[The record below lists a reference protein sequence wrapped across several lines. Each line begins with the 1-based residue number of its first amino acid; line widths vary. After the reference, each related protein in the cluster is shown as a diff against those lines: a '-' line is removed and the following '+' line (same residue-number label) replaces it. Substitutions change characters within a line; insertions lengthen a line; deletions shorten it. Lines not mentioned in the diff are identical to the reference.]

1 MSSAATSIRDA
12 MGAIT
17 SLTSLDD
24 ALKRLLEG
32 LEAVPACEQPIDEVL
47 GRISA
52 GLMASGELPVD
63 TVAMIDGW
71 AARSLDIVGASSYS
85 PAFLIES
92 PVWIECGQSLPAGYD
107 CVIEPQ
113 SVHHENGIFQV
124 VAEARPGQGV
134 RRTGDE
140 IAAGAS
146 VIKCGQMIR
155 PLDVLIATQLG
166 LPSLSVRV
174 PRLRLVNMSGGSGQ
188 SSTAQY
194 IADLAAEAGALV
206 TRTESASRTASTIA
220 SLLSAADA
228 DLIVTIGGTGAGKTD
243 ATVETLQDA
252 GVTVTHGIA
261 VLPGRTAAVGRRGP
275 VPIIALPG
283 MLEDA
288 LAVWWT
294 LVLPVLD
301 RLTMRQR
308 PTVARPIA
316 RKIASAPGI
325 ADIVLLA
332 GEDEAWL
339 PLSVGELPLQALA
352 RADAWMLVAG
362 NSEGFPAGTLCPAYS
377 LG

>member
-32 LEAVPACEQPIDEVL
+32 LEAVPVCEQPIDEVL

-52 GLMASGELPVD
+52 GLTASGELPVD

-85 PAFLIES
+85 PAFL
-92 PVWIECGQSLPAGYD
+92 IECGQSLPAGYD

-146 VIKCGQMIR
+146 VIRCGQMIR
-155 PLDVLIATQLG
+155 PLDILIATQLG
-166 LPSLSVRV
+166 LRSLSVRV
-174 PRLRLVNMSGGSGQ
+174 PRLRLVNVVSRSGQ
-188 SSTAQY
+188 ASTAQY
-194 IADLAAEAGALV
+194 IAELAKQAGATV
-206 TRTESASRTASTIA
+206 TRVDSTSHRGSEITALLDAS
-220 SLLSAADA
+220 DA
-228 DLIVTIGGTGAGKTD
+228 DLVVTIGGTGEGKTD
-243 ATVETLQDA
+243 ETIDALRSA
-252 GVTVTHGIA
+252 GVTVAHGIA

-362 NSEGFPAGTLCPAYS
+362 NSEGFPAGALCPAYP

>member
-1 MSSAATSIRDA
+1 

-52 GLMASGELPVD
+52 GLMASGELPID

-85 PAFLIES
+85 PAFLIEP
-92 PVWIECGQSLPAGYD
+92 PVWIECGQSLPVGSD

-146 VIKCGQMIR
+146 VIRCGQMIR

-166 LPSLSVRV
+166 LRSLSVRV
-174 PRLRLVNMSGGSGQ
+174 PRLQLVNVVSRSGQ
-188 SSTAQY
+188 ASTAQY
-194 IADLAAEAGALV
+194 IAELAKQAGATV
-206 TRTESASRTASTIA
+206 TRVNSTSHRGSEITALLDAS
-220 SLLSAADA
+220 DA
-228 DLIVTIGGTGAGKTD
+228 DLVVTIGGTGEGKTD
-243 ATVETLQDA
+243 ETIDALRSA

-261 VLPGRTAAVGRRGP
+261 MQPGRAAAVGRRGP
-275 VPIIALPG
+275 VPIIAMPG

-301 RLTMRQR
+301 RLTMRHR
-308 PTVARPIA
+308 PTVGRPIA

>member
-1 MSSAATSIRDA
+1 

-32 LEAVPACEQPIDEVL
+32 LEAVPARELTIDEVL

-52 GLMASGELPVD
+52 GLTASGELPVD

-85 PAFLIES
+85 PAFLIEP
-92 PVWIECGQSLPAGYD
+92 PVWIECGQSLPVGSD
-107 CVIEPQ
+107 CVVEPQ
-113 SVHHENGIFQV
+113 SVHHENGIFQI

-146 VIKCGQMIR
+146 VIRCGQMIR

-166 LPSLSVRV
+166 LRSLSVRM
-174 PRLRLVNMSGGSGQ
+174 PRLQLVNMSGGSGQ

-252 GVTVTHGIA
+252 GVVTVTHGIA
-261 VLPGRTAAVGRRGP
+261 VLPGRTAAVGCWGP

-332 GEDEAWL
+332 REDEAWL

-362 NSEGFPAGTLCPAYS
+362 NSEGFPAGALCPAYP